1 VLGSVAAPLA
11 LEYQAKK
18 LVEERLNLEASFGE
32 VRINPCIFYPEIAEF
47 QLSDESDQLV
57 SFEYLYL
64 DFQLFN

>member
-1 VLGSVAAPLA
+1 VLGSVAAPLV

-18 LVEERLNLEASFGE
+18 LTEERLNLEASFGW
-32 VRINPCIFYPEIAEF
+32 VQINPYIFSPEIAEF

-57 SFEYLYL
+57 SFEHLYL